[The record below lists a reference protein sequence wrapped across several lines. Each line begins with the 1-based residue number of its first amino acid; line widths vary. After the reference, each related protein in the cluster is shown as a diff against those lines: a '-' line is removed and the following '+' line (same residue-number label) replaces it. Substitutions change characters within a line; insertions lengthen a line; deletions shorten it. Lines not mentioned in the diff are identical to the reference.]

1 MLTGLK
7 VSSLPCKQVFYKPK
21 HNVKREDCMELN
33 FKGLEI
39 QKWNIPTE
47 RAQRLDEKN
56 VALCL
61 VVMFTPRVMVVKMS
75 KLAYFLFFLLMAAN
89 NYSQFGQIFKCAQ
102 KILLSC
108 TSNKS
113 IF

>member
-1 MLTGLK
+1 M
-7 VSSLPCKQVFYKPK
+7 
-21 HNVKREDCMELN
+21 
-33 FKGLEI
+33 
-39 QKWNIPTE
+39 E

-75 KLAYFLFFLLMAAN
+75 KLAYFLFFLLMAAK
-89 NYSQFGQIFKCAQ
+89 NYSQFGQIFKRTQ